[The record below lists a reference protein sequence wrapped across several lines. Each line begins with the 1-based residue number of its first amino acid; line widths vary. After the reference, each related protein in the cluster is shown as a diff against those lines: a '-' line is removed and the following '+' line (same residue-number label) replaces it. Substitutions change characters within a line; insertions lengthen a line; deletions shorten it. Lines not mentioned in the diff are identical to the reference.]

1 MFIKTEQLQEV
12 GNKILQAVDT
22 DSTTGDKLE
31 LKVVNSQLQLNV
43 SNREYYAQ
51 VIIDGVENEEFNA
64 VVDAK
69 LFFSLVSKITTKDIE
84 LKTTTSTLILKANGS
99 YKLPLIYE
107 GNSLVN
113 IGQIVIE
120 NPTTTFDV
128 SSEILLG
135 ILNYNSKVFLDDGNI
150 KSPLQKLYYVD
161 ENGCVTFTSDAC
173 VNSFTL
179 PHPVKLLLNQK
190 LVKLFR
196 LFKDGDVKFTLGY
209 DEVAGKVQTKVKFE
223 TKDITITAIT
233 STDDQTISKFPKDK
247 VRQVASGKL
256 DYVVEIDRF
265 ELILALTRILIL
277 NNARGGV
284 NKNFAILEFSND
296 SVSIY
301 DLPKENREVLKCNIP
316 TLKDTYELSTDI
328 AVLKSTLD
336 SCAETNVSISF
347 GNKQCIIL
355 SRGNVKNVIPEANRK
370 A

>member
-12 GNKILQAVDT
+12 ANKILQAVDT

-31 LKVVNSQLQLNV
+31 LKVVNNQLQLNV

-51 VIIDGVENEEFNA
+51 VIIDGVESEEFRA

-99 YKLPLIYE
+99 YKLPLMYE
-107 GNSLVN
+107 SNDLVN
-113 IGQIVIE
+113 IGEITID
-120 NPTTTFDV
+120 NPTTTFNV
-128 SSEILLG
+128 SSEVLVG
-135 ILNYNSKVFLDDGNI
+135 ILNYNSKVFIDDGNV

-161 ENGCVTFTSDAC
+161 EQGCVTFTSDAC

-179 PHPVKLLLNQK
+179 PQPVKLLLNQK
-190 LVKLFR
+190 LVKLFK

-209 DEVAGKVQTKVKFE
+209 DEVAGKIQTKVKFE
-223 TKDITITAIT
+223 TSDISITAIT
-233 STDDQTISKFPKDK
+233 STDDQAIAKFPKDR
-247 VRQVASGKL
+247 VRAVASSQL
-256 DYVVEIDRF
+256 NYTVELDRF

-277 NNARGGV
+277 TNARGGV
-284 NKNFAILEFSND
+284 NKNLGSLEFTQD
-296 SVSIY
+296 TLTIY
-301 DLPKENREVLKCNIP
+301 DLNKENKE
-316 TLKDTYELSTDI
+316 TLSCKLPNLTSTYELITDI
-328 AVLKSTLD
+328 SLLKSILD
-336 SCAETNVSISF
+336 SCVEPNISISF